1 MLKLENFSLN
11 RGENCI
17 ARGLDLEFGEGRVYG
32 ILGKNGAGKSS
43 LIRSIFGELKFGGE
57 VSLGEESFSHKKS
70 WKRKFG
76 YMPQDIGIDA
86 NLSALEVVL
95 LGDIDELGVRISDEC
110 LSRALEVM
118 ECLGISFLANRDISS
133 LSGGQ
138 RQMVFF
144 AQVLLKN
151 PKVLLLDE
159 PVSALDMH
167 HQCILLDCVRK
178 KTRQDNLI
186 TLVVLHD
193 LSLASEF
200 CDEIVFL
207 HEGSVWARGL
217 PSEILELS
225 LLREIYKV
233 EAKIFYDE
241 VGIPAVVAKEAILK
255 ELR

>member
-1 MLKLENFSLN
+1 MLSLKNFSLR
-11 RGENCI
+11 RGNISI
-17 ARGLDLEFGEGRVYG
+17 ARELDLEFGWGGVYA

-43 LIRSIFGELKFGGE
+43 LVRAIFGELRFGGE
-57 VSLGEESFSHKKS
+57 VWLGDEGFSHKKS
-70 WKRKFG
+70 WKKNIG

-95 LGDIDELGVRISDEC
+95 LGEIDELGVRLSDEQ
-110 LSRALEVM
+110 LSKALEVM
-118 ECLGISFLANRDISS
+118 QYLGISHLANRDISS

-167 HQCILLDCVRK
+167 HQCILLDCLRK
-178 KTRQDNLI
+178 QTKEKNLI

-207 HEGSVWARGL
+207 HEGKVWARGS
-217 PSEILELS
+217 PAEILELS
-225 LLREIYKV
+225 LLKNIYQV
-233 EAKIFYDE
+233 NAKIFYDE
-241 VGIPAVVAKEAILK
+241 VGIPAVVAKSAISK
-255 ELR
+255 ELK